1 MDNGLLKNKKQIED
15 LMGGCSNSFEII
27 YLPSYS
33 PLINPLQNVFRKLKN
48 QIMTKKFSN
57 NKDLSVFLTEELK
70 KYEMQSLKK
79 YFEEAD
85 VYINLAIQKK
95 SM

>member
-1 MDNGLLKNKKQIED
+1 M
-15 LMGGCSNSFEII
+15 
-27 YLPSYS
+27 
-33 PLINPLQNVFRKLKN
+33 FRKLKN

-85 VYINLAIQKK
+85 VYVNLAIQKK